1 MLLRPSYLEQVGLF
15 EESFFLYYED
25 VDLSW
30 RGRARGW
37 RYAYVPAAVARH
49 VHAASGG
56 VASALAMR
64 YAERNRL
71 VTLVRNAPAR
81 LAAVAVAQ
89 FVTATAS
96 YALRGPGPGD
106 GPAPGPDR
114 PAPRGGLRAVRAGP
128 PRSTG
133 PAPAAPGPPT
143 GARRRPHGLAG
154 ARSILLTAG
163 TLGWPCPLPVPTQ
176 VLVLT
181 PDTVGPEMAG
191 PGIRSYE
198 LARVLA
204 AESAVTLASPY
215 PVGRELPGGVTTTF
229 ADRGELRRL
238 VGEAEVVVAMASL
251 LHEHRWI
258 GQATGAGGRRPA
270 VVADA
275 YDPVLFEVLAMSTGA
290 GFDTAVEGPEALAR
304 MTTPLEL
311 ADLVLSAST
320 RQRHLLLGM
329 MAGLGRVNP
338 LTYAAD
344 PTFERFVAVVPFG
357 LPTQPPDAYGRR
369 PLRGPDAPFDEDD
382 FVALWGGGLYEWL
395 DPVTLI
401 DAIARIDDP
410 RSRPTCWPVRTRRRR
425 WPAARWR
432 SGPVAGP
439 TSWASPAARRRGSC
453 SATTGCPTTSAPR
466 GCSTPMSPC
475 RCTGR
480 ASRPP
485 SPSAPACSTPSGP
498 ASR

>member
-1 MLLRPSYLEQVGLF
+1 M
-15 EESFFLYYED
+15 
-25 VDLSW
+25 
-30 RGRARGW
+30 
-37 RYAYVPAAVARH
+37 PAAR
-49 VHAASGG
+49 
-56 VASALAMR
+56 
-64 YAERNRL
+64 
-71 VTLVRNAPAR
+71 
-81 LAAVAVAQ
+81 
-89 FVTATAS
+89 
-96 YALRGPGPGD
+96 
-106 GPAPGPDR
+106 
-114 PAPRGGLRAVRAGP
+114 
-128 PRSTG
+128 
-133 PAPAAPGPPT
+133 
-143 GARRRPHGLAG
+143 
-154 ARSILLTAG
+154 
-163 TLGWPCPLPVPTQ
+163 PTQ

-215 PVGRELPGGVTTTF
+215 PVGRELPGAVTTTF

-311 ADLVLSAST
+311 ADLVLCAST

-344 PTFERFVAVVPFG
+344 PTFERFVSVVPFG
-357 LPTQPPDAYGRR
+357 LPTQRPDAYGRR
-369 PLRGPDAPFDEDD
+369 PLRGSEGPFDADD
-382 FVALWGGGLYEWL
+382 FVVLWGGGLYEWL

-401 DAIARIDDP
+401 EAIARVDDP
-410 RSRPTCWPVRTRRRR
+410 RVKAYLLAGLHPTPAVTGSSMAVRTRRRAEELGLTGGPAPR
-425 WPAARWR
+425 VVFGDHWVPYDERAAWLLDADVSVSLHRPGLEATFAFRTRLLDALWTRLPVICADGDSLAELVHRQGLGVVVAPSDPTAVAEAIVTLREPRCYAAARLALGSIAPFYAWDR
-432 SGPVAGP
+432 VAQP
-439 TSWASPAARRRGSC
+439 LVEFCRHPAL
-453 SATTGCPTTSAPR
+453 APDR
-466 GCSTPMSPC
+466 T
-475 RCTGR
+475 R
-480 ASRPP
+480 
-485 SPSAPACSTPSGP
+485 SAPALESG
-498 ASR
+498 AKTQVMRVGRAVGRWSRAAAHWGLARYDEYRTRQRERT